1 MVTPVSISNY
11 ISLPDDFPVRNIAPQ
26 VKEVLKDFIDA
37 LSTIICDEEWRTSL
51 NINSATKKIF
61 NNLDNLSYI
70 QRTSFRGNDT
80 LYNEKVQFK
89 LTYPVKNGRHKE
101 NIEKGIDST
110 YEEVLKDVNQRDY
123 QDSHREIAPLKPAED
138 SVLVDTSDYDFEGSK
153 ELLLKVIKER
163 M

>member
-70 QRTSFRGNDT
+70 RGLLFGVTTRYTMKRFSLNSLIPSRMEDTKKILNFR
-80 LYNEKVQFK
+80 
-89 LTYPVKNGRHKE
+89 
-101 NIEKGIDST
+101 
-110 YEEVLKDVNQRDY
+110 
-123 QDSHREIAPLKPAED
+123 
-138 SVLVDTSDYDFEGSK
+138 
-153 ELLLKVIKER
+153 
-163 M
+163 

>member
-70 QRTSFRGNDT
+70 QRTSFGVTTHYTMKRFSLNSLIPSRMEDT
-80 LYNEKVQFK
+80 KKILNF
-89 LTYPVKNGRHKE
+89 R
-101 NIEKGIDST
+101 
-110 YEEVLKDVNQRDY
+110 
-123 QDSHREIAPLKPAED
+123 
-138 SVLVDTSDYDFEGSK
+138 
-153 ELLLKVIKER
+153 
-163 M
+163 

>member
-37 LSTIICDEEWRTSL
+37 LSTIICNEEWRTSL

-61 NNLDNLSYI
+61 NNLDNLSYV

-80 LYNEKVQFK
+80 LFNEKVQFK
-89 LTYPVKNGRHKE
+89 LTYPAGM
-101 NIEKGIDST
+101 
-110 YEEVLKDVNQRDY
+110 
-123 QDSHREIAPLKPAED
+123 ED
-138 SVLVDTSDYDFEGSK
+138 TKKILNF
-153 ELLLKVIKER
+153 R
-163 M
+163 

>member
-26 VKEVLKDFIDA
+26 VKEALKDFIDA
-37 LSTIICDEEWRTSL
+37 PSTIICDEEWRTSL

-89 LTYPVKNGRHKE
+89 LTYPVKNGR
-101 NIEKGIDST
+101 
-110 YEEVLKDVNQRDY
+110 
-123 QDSHREIAPLKPAED
+123 
-138 SVLVDTSDYDFEGSK
+138 
-153 ELLLKVIKER
+153 
-163 M
+163 

>member
-51 NINSATKKIF
+51 NTNSATKKIF

-89 LTYPVKNGRHKE
+89 LTYSVKNGRHKE
-101 NIEKGIDST
+101 NIEFQVVINLSPIYLDNFRHDG
-110 YEEVLKDVNQRDY
+110 
-123 QDSHREIAPLKPAED
+123 EINIFLRSPPKACHYGARISD
-138 SVLVDTSDYDFEGSK
+138 RRRACAISVSE
-153 ELLLKVIKER
+153 
-163 M
+163 